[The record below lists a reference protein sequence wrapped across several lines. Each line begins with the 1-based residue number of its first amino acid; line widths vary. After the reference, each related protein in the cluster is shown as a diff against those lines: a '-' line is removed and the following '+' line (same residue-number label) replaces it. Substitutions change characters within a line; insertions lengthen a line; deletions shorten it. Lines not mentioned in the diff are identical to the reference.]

1 MRFFKHSVSSL
12 LFLSNLHKNKILF
25 QDVDEKVYQ
34 PHNAVAKNKNY
45 WVNMKNILEE
55 RGKKD
60 RIDIMDIFD
69 DEQLEIDVANLT
81 DS

>member
-1 MRFFKHSVSSL
+1 
-12 LFLSNLHKNKILF
+12 
-25 QDVDEKVYQ
+25 
-34 PHNAVAKNKNY
+34 
-45 WVNMKNILEE
+45 MKNILEE